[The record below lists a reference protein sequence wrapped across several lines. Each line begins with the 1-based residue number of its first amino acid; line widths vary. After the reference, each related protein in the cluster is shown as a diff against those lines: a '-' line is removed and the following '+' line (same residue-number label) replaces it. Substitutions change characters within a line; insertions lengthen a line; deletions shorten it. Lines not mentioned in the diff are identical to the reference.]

1 MENAITSLATSM
13 QSIVQRLGP
22 VLESSEATTTSSSII
37 TGTSASTSA
46 SITASTSASIT
57 TSIITSSTTR
67 THTTMDG
74 YYGWNDVDALV
85 DYTVPD
91 TLDLTHSPPTPGKE
105 NAAKRRK

>member
-22 VLESSEATTTSSSII
+22 VLESLEATSSL
-37 TGTSASTSA
+37 
-46 SITASTSASIT
+46 TASTSASVTTSITASVT
-57 TSIITSSTTR
+57 TSIISSSITR

>member
-22 VLESSEATTTSSSII
+22 VLESSEATTTSSSLTASI
-37 TGTSASTSA
+37 SASSA
-46 SITASTSASIT
+46 SISTSIT
-57 TSIITSSTTR
+57 TSIITSSSTR

-74 YYGWNDVDALV
+74 YYGWNDVNTLV

-91 TLDLTHSPPTPGKE
+91 TLDLTHSPPTPGKGK
-105 NAAKRRK
+105 AAKRRK